1 VRARVCKQWQDAQ
14 VVTIYKGKG
23 SPTDPKNYRGIFLLD
38 VAGKVLAA
46 VLNERISKAAET
58 WLDDNQNG
66 FRPRRSTAHSI
77 HLLRRA
83 QEACRR
89 ADYKSLAVFIDFQK
103 AFDSPPRGALLECL
117 QYIGLPPDV
126 VAMVAAIHEN
136 PEGRV
141 AGTAAWFK
149 VARGVRQGCVL
160 GPTLFIVLLD
170 FCLKRKQL

>member
-1 VRARVCKQWQDAQ
+1 
-14 VVTIYKGKG
+14 VTIYKGKA

-38 VAGKVLAA
+38 MAGKILAS
-46 VLNERISKAAET
+46 VLNERISKAAEV
-58 WLDDNQNG
+58 WLDNSQNG

-89 ADYKSLAVFIDFQK
+89 AYYKSLAVFIDFSK
-103 AFDSPPRGALLECL
+103 AFDSPLRGALLECL
-117 QYIGLPPDV
+117 QYIGVPPYV

-136 PEGRV
+136 PESQV
-141 AGTAAWFK
+141 TGTAAWFK

-160 GPTLFIVLLD
+160 GPTLFIILLD
-170 FCLKRKQL
+170 FCLRLAKLDGEGLQF